1 MVNSAARRE
10 AVTFMQE
17 VHGVSERRACRVLNV
32 HRTTMRH
39 VSCRSSDAVVRER
52 ILALAEQYPRWGYRV
67 LGDLLRR
74 EGHQVNHKRVFRLYS
89 ADGLGLKRKKRK
101 KVARSRREPIAP
113 PSRPNER
120 WSMDFM
126 SDQLADGRTFRTLNV
141 IDEFSREC
149 LAIEA
154 DASLSGLRVARVLD
168 RVAEMRGYPDAIV
181 VDNGPE
187 FTSRALDQ
195 WAYKHNVKLAFIQ
208 PGKPTQNAY
217 CESFNAQV
225 RDECLNIHWF
235 VSLST
240 ARMELEHWRN
250 TYNTIRPHG
259 SLGRKT
265 PAEFAEAHNNNAE
278 AQAAA

>member
-1 MVNSAARRE
+1 VVSSAARRD
-10 AVTFMQE
+10 AVAFMQSE
-17 VHGVSERRACRVLNV
+17 YGVSQRRACRALNV
-32 HRTTMRH
+32 HRTTMRYESRRDDDG
-39 VSCRSSDAVVRER
+39 VLRER
-52 ILALAEQYPRWGYRV
+52 LHALAEERPRWGYRV

-74 EGHQVNHKRVFRLYS
+74 EGHEVNHKRVFRLYH
-89 ADGLGLKRKKRK
+89 AEGLGLKRKKRK
-101 KVARSRREPIAP
+101 KVSRSRREPIAP

-141 IDEFSREC
+141 IDEFTREC
-149 LAIEA
+149 PAIEA

-168 RVAEMRGYPDAIV
+168 RIAEERGYPEAIV

-195 WAYKHNVKLAFIQ
+195 WAYKNKVKLAFIQ
-208 PGKPTQNAY
+208 PGKPTQNAF

-235 VSLST
+235 VSLDA
-240 ARMELEHWRN
+240 ARVELERWRHD
-250 TYNTIRPHG
+250 YNTIRPHG

-265 PAEFAEAHNNNAE
+265 PAEFAEAHNKQAE